1 MSENKIVIPAI
12 PAVVKGK
19 TFSPSDIKWVKTV
32 NDTDTHSA
40 YLPPDNPYGRLIE
53 NQNGIF
59 FCLQLNPRFTASL
72 NRVPIGELILLYQRL
87 DDHTKCF
94 THLVTPIGDNVLEK
108 SPHSEK
114 SPWPGRWVKVIA
126 MTGSKTAN
134 SIPVDKTDWPKAGFT
149 GQMLD
154 LSFMT
159 SHVRKIPDVGQLA
172 DLQKDI
178 YGRFQPHMI
187 TVSKEKK

>member
-12 PAVVKGK
+12 PAVMKEK
-19 TFSPSDIKWVKTV
+19 TFAPCDIKWVKTV
-32 NDTDTHSA
+32 NDKITKSA
-40 YLPPDNPYGRLIE
+40 YLPPDNPYDRVIT
-53 NQNGIF
+53 NQDGIF
-59 FCLQLNPRFTASL
+59 FCLQLNPKFTASL
-72 NRVPIGELILLYQRL
+72 SRVPIGELILLYQRL

-94 THLVTPIGDNVLEK
+94 THLVTPIGDRVLEK
-108 SPHSEK
+108 SPYGAK

-134 SIPVDKTDWPKAGFT
+134 SIPVDKTKWPETGFT
-149 GQMLD
+149 GPMLK

-159 SHVRKIPDVGQLA
+159 SHVREIPKVGQLA

-178 YGRFQPHMI
+178 YGRFQPHM
-187 TVSKEKK
+187 ERN